1 MNFKFETNIVDTFL
15 GECLIITDTTTKKN
29 IEMMRI
35 QADAILRNYE
45 NDRCYGS
52 FPHGGYEIEEEMITI
67 YHDSEREEH
76 EIKINLEDLLDIL
89 ENGKGVKNTGRFI
102 NYSDM

>member
-1 MNFKFETNIVDTFL
+1 
-15 GECLIITDTTTKKN
+15 
-29 IEMMRI
+29 
-35 QADAILRNYE
+35 
-45 NDRCYGS
+45 
-52 FPHGGYEIEEEMITI
+52 MITI

-76 EIKINLEDLLDIL
+76 EIKINLKDLLDIL